1 MMEVVPDEARP
12 QQNNVSSSPREVNS
26 SVVFDLAVEW
36 FFLGLFFRSECPE
49 AGHSIP
55 KKKITTKN
63 RAMII
68 KLDATIQSR
77 NAAEVAFRKSIYKPN
92 VTSPWHFVCGLTS
105 HTKKI

>member
-1 MMEVVPDEARP
+1 M
-12 QQNNVSSSPREVNS
+12 
-26 SVVFDLAVEW
+26 VVFDLAVEW

-63 RAMII
+63 HHIII
-68 KLDATIQSR
+68 KLDTMIKSR

-92 VTSPWHFVCGLTS
+92 VTF
-105 HTKKI
+105 I